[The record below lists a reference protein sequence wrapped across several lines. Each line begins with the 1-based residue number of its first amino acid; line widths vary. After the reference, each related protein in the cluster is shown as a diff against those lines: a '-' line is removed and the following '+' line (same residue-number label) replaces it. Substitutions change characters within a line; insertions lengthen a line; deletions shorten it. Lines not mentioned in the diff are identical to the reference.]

1 MRPYVQQSSVGI
13 RVGMGDRSYTGPIV
27 RPKAGGIERETFHLG
42 QVSVACTRFQLEE
55 SAALSL
61 RDGR

>member
-13 RVGMGDRSYTGPIV
+13 RVGMGDRSYTIV

-55 SAALSL
+55 SAASL